1 MRSALLVLLTSASI
15 AAAGEV
21 QLSGREAEAVQEA
34 TRIFKS
40 KQGSKVNGY
49 PVYGDLAHYTVNL
62 TRKGK
67 QLEIDFVPE
76 QPPLKPNEAGTGGG
90 TKYGWE
96 VVYVFSLNPFKLVE
110 EHYTR

>member
-1 MRSALLVLLTSASI
+1 MRSALLMLLTSALI
-15 AAAGEV
+15 VAAGEL

-40 KQGSKVNGY
+40 KQGSTVDGN

-62 TRKGK
+62 TRKDK
-67 QLEIDFVPE
+67 QLEIDFLPE

-96 VVYVFSLNPFKLVE
+96 VVYVFSLNPFKLIE